1 MNQTARLCL
10 RLFFLLVR
18 ATGLCAMLCGASAAL
33 AEDFGNFDFSLR
45 LPAALARF
53 SPYPDVAG
61 VGGASAGSR
70 YSTST
75 NPAATDW
82 DRALE
87 HPVSLSPQYSAIR
100 FGTGPTLHIVTAAA
114 TINTESFGSFQ
125 PAVTEIRN
133 NGSQTGDFL
142 LLEGRSAQIQWGY
155 KISDSFAI
163 GANLNYT
170 PMDTKGGLGGFLL
183 ATGHGVS
190 YGKRVGVLWAPA
202 SRLIAGLVIDHARS
216 PATAES
222 FDPACS
228 CFVTSTDTTTQLLVR
243 PGISYEYAEKSS
255 VYVDYQRGHYR
266 NLTGS
271 LSTNRLFAG
280 MEHLV
285 LPWLFARVGFVRD
298 SRGNSSGTLGVGVS
312 PSDALSIDIAYQ
324 NAIFPEL
331 NPEFGRSKL
340 FAISA
345 SLSF

>member
-1 MNQTARLCL
+1 MMCW
-10 RLFFLLVR
+10 
-18 ATGLCAMLCGASAAL
+18 GSAAI
-33 AEDFGNFDFSLR
+33 AEDFGHVDFSLR

-82 DRALE
+82 EGALD
-87 HPVSLSPQYSAIR
+87 HPVSVSPQYSTIR
-100 FGTGPTLHIVTAAA
+100 FGTGPTLRIFTAAA
-114 TINTESFGSFQ
+114 TIKTESFGSFQ
-125 PAVTEIRN
+125 PAFTEIRN

-170 PMDTKGGLGGFLL
+170 PMDTKGGLDGFLV
-183 ATGHGVS
+183 ATGHSVS

-202 SRLIAGLVIDHARS
+202 SRLIAGLVIDHSRS

-222 FDPACS
+222 FDPACF
-228 CFVTSTDTTTQLLVR
+228 CFVTSKDTTTQLLVR

-255 VYVDYQRGHYR
+255 VYVDYQRGNYR
-266 NLTGS
+266 NSTGS
-271 LSTNRLFAG
+271 ISTNRLFAG
-280 MEHLV
+280 IEHLV
-285 LPWLFARVGFVRD
+285 FPWLFARAGFVRD
-298 SRGNSSGTLGVGVS
+298 SRGNSSETVGVGVS

-324 NAIFPEL
+324 NGMFPEL
-331 NPEFGRSKL
+331 NPELGRSKL
-340 FAISA
+340 FGISA
-345 SLSF
+345 SFLF